1 MIWGKGSSWFMLGCI
16 RAIPPPSLQVSHLP
30 SCCSLPLHL
39 WYCNLLLLCFLSGNR
54 RHCLPAVRATRV
66 SIFLQWCFHACTC
79 CLLSWQR
86 DLPSDCS
93 LLITTAC
100 LCLRVCQLG
109 CCPLLLSL
117 CIHPLLALCLS
128 YCVCVNVCDT
138 LLMLM
143 ASTGILLPSC
153 VHLALMRLLMPMP
166 YKTCLVKRC
175 TDAVADVA
183 SGKSF
188 MELKT
193 EPAVVDTDG
202 LTKQASSK
210 GGQGGLREAVSPTRD
225 CMAQALR

>member
-1 MIWGKGSSWFMLGCI
+1 
-16 RAIPPPSLQVSHLP
+16 
-30 SCCSLPLHL
+30 
-39 WYCNLLLLCFLSGNR
+39 
-54 RHCLPAVRATRV
+54 
-66 SIFLQWCFHACTC
+66 
-79 CLLSWQR
+79 
-86 DLPSDCS
+86 
-93 LLITTAC
+93 
-100 LCLRVCQLG
+100 
-109 CCPLLLSL
+109 
-117 CIHPLLALCLS
+117 
-128 YCVCVNVCDT
+128 
-138 LLMLM
+138 
-143 ASTGILLPSC
+143 
-153 VHLALMRLLMPMP
+153 MPMP